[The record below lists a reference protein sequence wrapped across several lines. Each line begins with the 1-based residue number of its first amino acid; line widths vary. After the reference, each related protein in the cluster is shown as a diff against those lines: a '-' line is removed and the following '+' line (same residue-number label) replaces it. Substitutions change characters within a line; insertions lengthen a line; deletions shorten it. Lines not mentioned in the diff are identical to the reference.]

1 MHGAAKKIRQ
11 AANEHRM
18 PFFVHLKIVTLFLLI
33 IDEPYISFY
42 FDTAYITVGIGLEED
57 ACGLECKSMEK
68 YLVKQKAFLSPQ
80 ISAQEVNSFPSFIS
94 SLFAA

>member
-1 MHGAAKKIRQ
+1 M
-11 AANEHRM
+11 
-18 PFFVHLKIVTLFLLI
+18 I
-33 IDEPYISFY
+33 IDEPYINFY
-42 FDTAYITVGIGLEED
+42 FDTAYITVGIGLED

-94 SLFAA
+94 SLFAAWIFPVMNDYLHAAEEQLQYKHTYE